1 MRELYQVVEVGPAW
15 YQDNIPCQEACPVK
29 TNCRGYLN
37 LAAAGEFEKAWELA
51 LDPNPMASICG
62 SVCAAPCET
71 ACRRKEVD
79 KPLSIRYIKK
89 FLSDWT
95 HENVRV
101 DGRRYTQPPPPVFGP
116 PTKRVAIVG
125 AGCAG
130 LSAAS
135 DLAKLG
141 FGVTVFDALD
151 QAGGTQLAGVPPFR
165 LPREVIDRDIRGIV
179 NDNVELRL
187 STYVGR
193 DVKITDLRDQYD
205 AVLVSAGCFEPNYP
219 NIPGEDADGVMG
231 GIVFLERAYRQ
242 RPVSVGNRVVV
253 LGSGYTAM
261 DCSSTSWRLGA
272 EEIYVIV
279 RRSREEMVIDEE
291 ELTETEREDIRF
303 VYLAQ
308 PVEIL
313 TTPEGKVRGVRFV
326 RNKLG
331 DPDEKGRRSPIAI
344 PGTEFE
350 IPCDTVLLAL
360 GQAPEQSWL
369 QEIPEFKVK
378 RWRDLEI
385 DPETYQTKVRKI
397 FIAGDYR
404 TGPRNIIEA
413 VAEGRSA
420 AQQVARYLDP
430 DAASVNVPE
439 YHEIVTLRRSST
451 PDNVGFIALEG
462 ELSRVYHN
470 MSVDYDRIPRQE
482 MPKLSK
488 QQRRGLFL
496 EVNQGYTAAQ
506 AVAESDRCLK
516 CNFNIE
522 IIGELCIICG
532 GCVDVCPMDVIH
544 LVDMSDIVD
553 DGAIPAVSE
562 AKKWPNGVA
571 FFLDETACIRCA
583 LCIIRCPTDA
593 ITMNRYGVVAPSV
606 GRELPKE
613 SIDDEIHLDLTVSG
627 RKAVRPLPL
636 YDPRLA
642 AGHKAINGDGDGH
655 RRGGLPQEYEVIGK
669 EPATLRERV
678 TEAMD
683 TTVGT
688 YGTTPHEPREKG

>member
-1 MRELYQVVEVGPAW
+1 MTDAAMRELYQVVEVGPAW
-15 YQDNIPCQEACPVK
+15 YQENIPCQEACPVK

-37 LAAAGEFEKAWELA
+37 LAAAGEFEKGWELA

-79 KPLSIRYIKK
+79 KPLSIRYVKK

-95 HENVRV
+95 HQNVRV
-101 DGRRYTQPPPPVFGP
+101 DGHGYTQPPPPVFGP
-116 PTKRVAIVG
+116 PRGRVAIVG

-130 LSAAS
+130 LAAAS

-165 LPREVIDRDIRGIV
+165 LPREVIDRDIAGVV
-179 NDNVELRL
+179 NENVELRL

-193 DVKITDLRDQYD
+193 DVSLRQLHDEYD
-205 AVLVSAGCFEPNYP
+205 AVLVAAGCFEPNYLG
-219 NIPGEDADGVMG
+219 IPGEDADGVMA
-231 GIVFLERAYRQ
+231 GIVFLERAYRG
-242 RPVSVGNRVVV
+242 RPVEVGRRVVV

-272 EEIYVIV
+272 EEIYIVV
-279 RRSREEMVIDEE
+279 RRSREEIVVDEE
-291 ELTETEREDIRF
+291 ELTETEREGIRF
-303 VYLAQ
+303 VYLVQ

-313 TTPEGKVRGVRFV
+313 VDERQHVRGVRLV

-331 DPDEKGRRSPIAI
+331 EPDAKGRRSPIAI
-344 PGTEFE
+344 PGTEFDLE
-350 IPCDTVLLAL
+350 CDTVLLAL
-360 GQAPEQSWL
+360 GQAPDTTWL
-369 QEIPEFKVK
+369 ADFPEFRVK
-378 RWRDLEI
+378 RARDIKI
-385 DPETYQTKVRKI
+385 DPETYQTAVAKI
-397 FIAGDYR
+397 FVAGDYR
-404 TGPRNIIEA
+404 TNPTTIIEA
-413 VAEGRSA
+413 VAEGRQA
-420 AQQVARYLDP
+420 AQQIARFLDP
-430 DAASVNVPE
+430 NAIAVNVPE

-451 PDNVGFIALEG
+451 PDNVGLISLEG
-462 ELSRVYHN
+462 ELARVYHN

-488 QQRRGLFL
+488 HDRRGLFL
-496 EVNQGYTAAQ
+496 EINQGYTEAQ

-544 LVDMSDIVD
+544 MVDMNDIVD
-553 DGAIPAVSE
+553 DGSIPAVAE
-562 AKKWPNGVA
+562 AKKWENGVA
-571 FFLDETACIRCA
+571 FYLDETACIRCA

-593 ITMNRYGVVAPSV
+593 ITMNRYGTVTPAV
-606 GRELPKE
+606 GNVLPKE
-613 SIDDEIHLDLTVSG
+613 SIDDEIHLDLTVGAKKS
-627 RKAVRPLPL
+627 ARPLPL
-636 YDPRLA
+636 YDPSLA
-642 AGHKAINGDGDGH
+642 AGYKPVLNGHGRSGAPPPESPGSAP
-655 RRGGLPQEYEVIGK
+655 RPPK
-669 EPATLRERV
+669 EKELV
-678 TEAMD
+678 
-683 TTVGT
+683 
-688 YGTTPHEPREKG
+688 H